1 MKEIFESIK
10 AKKPNRFLLKVRAGA
25 KQNSVDGWIV
35 IDDKEYLKLSIKS
48 LPEKGKANKAI
59 IDYLAKELDLP
70 RSDIEITSGKLS
82 QFKVVSLVFK

>member
-1 MKEIFESIK
+1 
-10 AKKPNRFLLKVRAGA
+10 
-25 KQNSVDGWIV
+25 V
-35 IDDKEYLKLSIKS
+35 IGNKEYLKLSIKS